1 MEKKLEVV
9 ILSLHRFVKLRGE
22 EWGNLGKRGYGM
34 EKAYW
39 QLDTLDAADGLQE
52 DGLKRRGRL
61 MKEFWKVS
69 KRNESYCFR
78 KQGDNG

>member
-1 MEKKLEVV
+1 MKFLKKELKKLNLEA
-9 ILSLHRFVKLRGE
+9 F
-22 EWGNLGKRGYGM
+22 GNIDKKGM
-34 EKAYW
+34 NLIRWINE
-39 QLDTLDAADGLQE
+39 LDTLDAVDGLQE

-69 KRNESYCFR
+69 KRNDSYCFR

>member
-1 MEKKLEVV
+1 M
-9 ILSLHRFVKLRGE
+9 
-22 EWGNLGKRGYGM
+22 NLIRWIN
-34 EKAYW
+34 E
-39 QLDTLDAADGLQE
+39 LDTLDAADGLQE

-69 KRNESYCFR
+69 KRNDSYCFR